1 MCYNDSVTKTGRGDI
16 LTLYQTSTIWKK
28 LDFING
34 IISLATNVHQTNL
47 HSGFSDQVVHLAGTL
62 QVIHCAN
69 LSADTLFSW
78 DLTPEFYKE

>member
-1 MCYNDSVTKTGRGDI
+1 MIVSQKQAEVIYLFSIKLLFGKN
-16 LTLYQTSTIWKK
+16 
-28 LDFING
+28 LDFFNG
-34 IISLATNVHQTNL
+34 IISLVTNVHQTNL
-47 HSGFSDQVVHLAGTL
+47 HSGFSDQVVHLTGTV

>member
-1 MCYNDSVTKTGRGDI
+1 MIVSQKQAEVIYLLSIKLLLFGKN
-16 LTLYQTSTIWKK
+16 
-28 LDFING
+28 LDFFNG
-34 IISLATNVHQTNL
+34 VISLMTNVHQTNL
-47 HSGFSDQVVHLAGTL
+47 HSGFSDQVVHLTGTV